1 MSSEIMILKLVVMLA
16 LFLTGYVPTFLLC
29 GKKKAVAALSGLV
42 SLLAL
47 RMLLPLLARVGG

>member
-16 LFLTGYVPTFLLC
+16 LFLLGYVATFLLC
-29 GKKKAVAALSGLV
+29 GKKKAVAVLGGLV

-47 RMLLPLLARVGG
+47 RILLPLLARVGG